1 MNQKQIVLLVLII
14 ANFIATK
21 EFLRSTETQYDSSP
35 YGYGQNYGHNVAYK
49 HNRDVAYGA
58 PNVAY
63 GKSSQVDYL
72 PKREVAYGAQKI
84 AYGEPRQVA
93 YKHNRDV
100 SYGAKSVGYGQ
111 NYGYN
116 QDYAY

>member
-21 EFLRSTETQYDSSP
+21 EFLRSTETQYDSSQ
-35 YGYGQNYGHNVAYK
+35 YGYGQNYGQNVAYNHK
-49 HNRDVAYGA
+49 RVVAYGA

-63 GKSSQVDYL
+63 GAQKIAYL
-72 PKREVAYGAQKI
+72 PKREVSYGAQKV
-84 AYGEPRQVA
+84 AYGTPSLVA
-93 YKHNRDV
+93 YKHNKHV